1 MLEPLIKE
9 YTIKV
14 KELYVTLK
22 QFTDS
27 IIHII
32 ELSTDAN
39 TYPLVLSTDKKI
51 KKMIKFDNISFEST
65 EDIFKSLQ
73 KISDINNI
81 FKYLMD
87 LITKE
92 TYLSE
97 IQKEMSNTYYESL
110 KNSIKEINKNIK
122 NIIKL
127 SKKISKSIS
136 NNINDEIIL
145 NTDIKDFESIYQK
158 YNSSIGI
165 YVFDKYISV
174 YKQNNIDVEGILQKV
189 YDYVLG
195 YNNEELNKKPYSNH
209 PLLLMGLSFN
219 LNPDNNFISYKD
231 LQDEEKKG
239 IIKINNK
246 LQLSHYITFYKLY
259 DLLKGNY
266 STVLKKQ
273 SINSDTVYF
282 SKTIENNII
291 EYKEQKKPS
300 IEMSN
305 LDHSKINIYESLD
318 GGNTYRSLGKNL
330 DTNKYKYINMGPK
343 PRTYLYNK
351 KFLDII
357 NNKKIHKTLKNY
369 RSEYIDISELRNIDS
384 LSIMYDKIKSD
395 KKGDE
400 ELLYDIYKANSYL
413 REIRK
418 LSKNAIPQIPFTE
431 RDILNLF

>member
-1 MLEPLIKE
+1 MMLEPLIKE
-9 YTIKV
+9 YSIKV
-14 KELYVTLK
+14 KELYAMIK

-32 ELSTDAN
+32 ELDTDN
-39 TYPLVLSTDKKI
+39 YSLLLSADKKI
-51 KKMIKFDNISFEST
+51 KKMIKIDKLFFEST
-65 EDIFKSLQ
+65 EDIFMSLR
-73 KISDINNI
+73 KISDINNM

-92 TYLSE
+92 TYLFE
-97 IQKEMSNTYYESL
+97 IQKEMSNTYYQSL
-110 KNSIKEINKNIK
+110 ENSIKEINKNIK

-127 SKKISKSIS
+127 SKKISRYVS
-136 NNINDEIIL
+136 NNINEEMIL
-145 NTDIKDFESIYQK
+145 NTDIKDFEGIYQK

-165 YVFDKYISV
+165 YIFNKYISV
-174 YKQNNIDVEGILQKV
+174 YKQNNIDVESILQKI
-189 YDYVLG
+189 YDYILG
-195 YNNEELNKKPYSNH
+195 YNNEELNKKPYSTH

-219 LNPDNNFISYKD
+219 LNPDNNFISSKD
-231 LQDEEKKG
+231 LQDKEKTG

-246 LQLSHYITFYKLY
+246 LPLSRYSTFYKLY
-259 DLLKGNY
+259 DLLKGSY

-291 EYKEQKKPS
+291 EYKQQKNPF

-305 LDHSKINIYESLD
+305 LDHNKINIYESLD

-343 PRTYLYNK
+343 PRTYLYNE
-351 KFLDII
+351 KFFDII
-357 NNKKIHKTLKNY
+357 NNRRLLKNIVNY
-369 RSEYIDISELRNIDS
+369 KSEYIDISKLRNINS
-384 LSIMYDKIKSD
+384 LSVMYDTIKSD

-400 ELLYDIYKANSYL
+400 EFLYDIYKANSYL
-413 REIRK
+413 KEIIK
-418 LSKNAIPQIPFTE
+418 LNKNSIPQIPFTE
-431 RDILNLF
+431 RNILNLF